1 MDILGYI
8 YLFWDVDARLQE
20 VLQSRSLLL
29 TQCLSLKTGRIGT
42 AYTFFLL
49 LSVNPRSLTKGLGGR
64 GAEV

>member
-42 AYTFFLL
+42 AYTFFF
-49 LSVNPRSLTKGLGGR
+49 VVICEPTKFN
-64 GAEV
+64 